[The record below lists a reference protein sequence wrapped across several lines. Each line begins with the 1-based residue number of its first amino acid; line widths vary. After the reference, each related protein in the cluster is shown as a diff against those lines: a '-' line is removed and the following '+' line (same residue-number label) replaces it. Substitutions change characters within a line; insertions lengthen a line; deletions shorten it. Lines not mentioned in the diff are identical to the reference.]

1 MNRPITRVAPTRTT
15 LTALTAALML
25 AALGACASSD
35 SAPTKAA
42 AASETKAATETKAHT
57 PPTTAQLEP
66 YSCGTV
72 QRMHTLDGVF
82 LASQPA
88 AADFEQAS
96 KGGIK
101 TVINNRHAS
110 ETPDFDEKAIVEGLG
125 MTYISLPYNGEAELT
140 DDVFTRARELL
151 ASAQRPILMHC
162 GSANRTG
169 ALWLAYRALDGGL
182 SLDAARAEAKV
193 VGLKSPAYEAKA
205 VDYVKRKGGK

>member
-1 MNRPITRVAPTRTT
+1 MNRPITRVSTARTT
-15 LTALTAALML
+15 LTALTAALLL
-25 AALGACASSD
+25 AALGACATSD

-42 AASETKAATETKAHT
+42 AAEAKAHT

-88 AADFEQAS
+88 TADFEQAS

-110 ETPDFDEKAIVEGLG
+110 ETPDFDEKSIVEGLG

-151 ASAQRPILMHC
+151 ASAERPILMHC

>member
-1 MNRPITRVAPTRTT
+1 MNRSIARVIAARTT
-15 LTALTAALML
+15 LTALTAALLL

-42 AASETKAATETKAHT
+42 AASETKAAAEDKAHT

-110 ETPDFDEKAIVEGLG
+110 ETPDFDEKTIVEGLG

-169 ALWLAYRALDGGL
+169 ALWLAYRALDGGI
-182 SLDAARAEAKV
+182 SLDAARAEAKA